1 MPTPETTPVYDETVA
16 ATLIDPEQ
24 VAIDWAE
31 LIKRADASEDDE
43 EEAA

>member
-24 VAIDWAE
+24 VAAEWAE
-31 LIKRADASEDDE
+31 LVKRADAEPE
-43 EEAA
+43 P